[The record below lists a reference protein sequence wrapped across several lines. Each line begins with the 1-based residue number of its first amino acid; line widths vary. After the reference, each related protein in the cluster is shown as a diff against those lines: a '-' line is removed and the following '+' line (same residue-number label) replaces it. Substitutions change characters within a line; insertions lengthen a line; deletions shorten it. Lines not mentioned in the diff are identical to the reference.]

1 MMMTV
6 CWMDRMTALESPDVA
21 GGRYSTRG
29 GGDFLTAAA
38 AAAAELPFVSGIIMI
53 LLMELCAVDCLFL
66 YVILYLQ
73 GGAGGRAAGLG

>member
-1 MMMTV
+1 
-6 CWMDRMTALESPDVA
+6 MTALESPDVA

-38 AAAAELPFVSGIIMI
+38 AAAELPFVSGIIMI
-53 LLMELCAVDCLFL
+53 LLMELFAVDCLFL

-73 GGAGGRAAGLG
+73 GGAGGLAAGLG

>member
-1 MMMTV
+1 
-6 CWMDRMTALESPDVA
+6 MTALESPDVA

-29 GGDFLTAAA
+29 GGDFLTAAAA

-73 GGAGGRAAGLG
+73 GGAGGLAAGLG